1 MKNNYGRKEYI
12 IRLTVVTLFIISFF
26 SVVSTEKEV
35 FTNITYDI
43 NSNRSVKVMHLVS
56 KYILDNVQTKKV
68 TTINEIALY
77 GKNYSV
83 IFNGVTKGYGVNKN
97 STRTTCSPY
106 HNKIDGNIFYQDY
119 QFGKAR
125 IVQTNS
131 EIPCGTIIKIS
142 KLKNYSEF
150 YAIVLD
156 HSSINLGTT
165 VNLLFESDE
174 VALSFENAT
183 ATYTIVRWGW

>member
-43 NSNRSVKVMHLVS
+43 NSNRSVKAMHLVS

-106 HNKIDGNIFYQDY
+106 HNKIDGIIFYQDY

-156 HSSINLGTT
+156 HSPINLGTT
-165 VNLLFESDE
+165 VNLLFESDN
-174 VALSFENAT
+174 VAASFESAN